1 MKKDYFQLWF
11 ILIVTF
17 VCVLAFEY
25 YANSWVGTSAVIVGY
40 IFGWHGK
47 KWYNYIVELRD
58 SKQK

>member
-1 MKKDYFQLWF
+1 MRKDFYKLWL

-25 YANSWVGTSAVIVGY
+25 YTNSWVGTSAVIVGY

-47 KWYNYIVELRD
+47 KWYNDIVEL
-58 SKQK
+58 KNEYQ